1 MKPVVAISCGDPA
14 GVGPELIERALG
26 DADCPATVEFVRLGE
41 VPPGTVP
48 GRPDAAGAAAAIR
61 ALEQAVAGLRDGRFA
76 AVVTAP
82 VAKRRL
88 HAAGFAFP
96 GHTEF
101 FADAFGVAEPTMC
114 LTGPSLTVAL
124 VTAHLALAE
133 VPRALSAAKIR
144 RTVLDLADH
153 LALRLGRLPRLAVA
167 GLNPHAGEGGA
178 FGCEEIELIA
188 PAVERIGR
196 ELEPRCALSGPH
208 SPDTVFQRAVAG
220 EFDGVVCLYHDQGL
234 IPLKLLD
241 FDRAVNITLGLPVI
255 RTSPDHG
262 TAFDLAGSGRARHQ
276 SLLAAMQLA
285 AELVERRQADRRGGA
300 GGSPRGPA
308 RMPGAFRPARG

>member
-1 MKPVVAISCGDPA
+1 MKPVIAITRGDPA
-14 GVGPELIERALG
+14 GVGPELIDRAL
-26 DADCPATVEFVRLGE
+26 ADVGCPAGVEFEVLGE
-41 VPPGTVP
+41 IPPGTVP
-48 GRPDAAGAAAAIR
+48 GQPDEAGARSAIH

-82 VAKRRL
+82 VAKNRL
-88 HAAGFAFP
+88 HAAGFVFP

-101 FADAFGVAEPTMC
+101 FAEAFGVPEPTMC

-133 VPRALSAAKIR
+133 VPRRLSEAGIR
-144 RTVLDLADH
+144 RCVADLAGH
-153 LALRLGRLPRLAVA
+153 LRLRLGRIPRLAVA

-178 FGCEEIELIA
+178 FGREEIELIGPAIARLQAEFA
-188 PAVERIGR
+188 PVRAGFGAEV
-196 ELEPRCALSGPH
+196 SGPF
-208 SPDTVFQRAVAG
+208 SPDTVFARAVAG

-241 FDRAVNITLGLPVI
+241 FDRAVNVTLGLPII

-262 TAFDLAGSGRARHQ
+262 TAFDLAGTGRARPD

-285 AELVERRQADRRGGA
+285 AELVLRRG
-300 GGSPRGPA
+300 
-308 RMPGAFRPARG
+308 